1 MLFLGTGASE
11 MIPNPMC
18 GCDVCRRALR
28 SSDPREKRCR
38 SALLLDEE
46 NLIDCGPDVISACA
60 RFGASLEHLKHVF
73 LTHSHSDHFSTLTLE
88 NLQMCITE
96 APKLDIYLSKAAWDG
111 MQRLGAVLVEQ
122 DYTGYAKTARRWPT
136 RCNFIPMELYTDYQV
151 GDMTVSAVEGRHSGS
166 FAGENSL
173 NYLFRKDGKNM
184 FYACDTGL
192 FFPESLEYLKQFKLD
207 MLIIEFTFGLAQ
219 LPRDGKHLTLTLLQ
233 ETLEA
238 LKAQGT
244 ITKETQIYATHIG
257 HKGKLLHEDC
267 NLALQAIWDGN
278 IQTAYDGLRI

>member
-38 SALLLDEE
+38 SAMLLDEE
-46 NLIDCGPDVISACA
+46 NLIDCGPDVIASCA
-60 RFGASLEHLKHVF
+60 RYGASLENLKHVF
-73 LTHSHSDHFSTLTLE
+73 LTHSHSDHFSTVTLE

-111 MQRLGAVLVEQ
+111 MQKLGGVLVEQ
-122 DYTGYAKTARRWPT
+122 NYAGFAKMATRWPS
-136 RCNFIPMELYTDYQV
+136 RCNFIPMELYTDYPV
-151 GDMTVSAVEGRHSGS
+151 DGWIVSAVEGRHSGS

-173 NYLFRKDGKNM
+173 NYLFRKDGKNIY
-184 FYACDTGL
+184 YACDTGL
-192 FFPESLEYLKQFKLD
+192 FFPETMEYLKQFRLD
-207 MLIIEFTFGLAQ
+207 TLIIEFTFGLAQ

-238 LKAQGT
+238 LKAQDT
-244 ITKETQIYATHIG
+244 INEETRIYATHIG
-257 HKGKLLHEDC
+257 HKGKLMHEDC
-267 NLALQAIWDGN
+267 NLALKAIWDGN
-278 IQTAYDGLRI
+278 IETAYDGMRI